1 MIKNS
6 KKFQDFEKELIR
18 RERVDLTRNFR
29 IVEAL
34 YSEAVA
40 LGVIPA
46 GDPLEGIKTD
56 IKIAR
61 VINSTS
67 AQ

>member
-1 MIKNS
+1 MITNN
-6 KKFQDFEKELIR
+6 KKLQDFEKELIR
-18 RERVDLTRNFR
+18 REQVDLTRNFR

-61 VINSTS
+61 VINS
-67 AQ
+67 